1 MKASDWISVKDRLPE
16 LYCDTG
22 YIKYSRE
29 VLLCL
34 YNNEVLSALL
44 VCNTSDNRMFW
55 SASRSGSYA
64 LKEGT
69 HWQPIVLPKKEKK
82 WETPTDTAVK

>member
-16 LYCDTG
+16 LYCDAG
-22 YIKYSRE
+22 SIKFSGE

-34 YNNEVLSALL
+34 GNDDILTARL
-44 VCNTSDNRMFW
+44 VCDKSDNTKFW
-55 SASRSGSYA
+55 SVSRGSYA
-64 LKEGT
+64 LEEGT

-82 WETPTDTAVK
+82 